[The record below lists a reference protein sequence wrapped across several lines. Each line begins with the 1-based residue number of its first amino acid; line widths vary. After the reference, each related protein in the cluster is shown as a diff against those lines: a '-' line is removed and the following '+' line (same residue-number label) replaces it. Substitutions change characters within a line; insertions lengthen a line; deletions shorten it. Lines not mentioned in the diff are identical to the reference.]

1 MSRRDAWA
9 RLTPYE
15 VGIPGREFA
24 DTNFKAIRDEA
35 EGRDVDLSDPGAFLL
50 LGEVGRV
57 LREIQGGERGGEA
70 IHRFGAFLFHAFHF
84 HEAGEPVLLLA
95 TAATRYLVEG
105 RSAERDTADRRWE
118 PWSGRVPAPAGYIQ
132 LPRHLVWSHPDPE
145 GPAED
150 LDGVFWTRAAGDS
163 LALLAAL
170 GIRSD
175 RPGLSVIPLPPVP
188 LADASAWTRMEAR
201 GTDFETTLPG
211 GELDELYS
219 VVTAGELLKLVAR
232 VFQYLD
238 AVPESL
244 GAVETSPRPDEV
256 DDALRG
262 TRPSFLPFRRIRG
275 PTAVPDSERP
285 PEPGRSNF

>member
-24 DTNFKAIRDEA
+24 ETNFKAIRDEA

-84 HEAGEPVLLLA
+84 HEANEPVLLLT
-95 TAATRYLVEG
+95 TAATRHLVEG
-105 RSAERDTADRRWE
+105 RSAERDTEDRPWE
-118 PWSGRVPAPAGYIQ
+118 SWSGRLPAPAGYIQ

-150 LDGVFWTRAAGDS
+150 LDGIFWTRAAGDS

-175 RPGLSVIPLPPVP
+175 RPGLSVIPLPPMP
-188 LADASAWTRMEAR
+188 LADASAWTRLEAR

-219 VVTAGELLKLVAR
+219 VMTAGELLKLAAR

-244 GAVETSPRPDEV
+244 GAEETSPRPDEV
-256 DDALRG
+256 DEAPPG

-275 PTAVPDSERP
+275 PTALSDSDCP
-285 PEPGRSNF
+285 PEPR